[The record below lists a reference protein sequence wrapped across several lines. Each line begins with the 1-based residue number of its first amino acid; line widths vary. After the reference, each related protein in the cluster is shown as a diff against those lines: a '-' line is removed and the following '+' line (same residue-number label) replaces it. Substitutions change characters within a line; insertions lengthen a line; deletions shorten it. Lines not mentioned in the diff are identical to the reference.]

1 MDDRSDQ
8 ASQVHSTPKTMPE
21 PSLVRLSASR
31 HMKEPVRQIVEKD
44 ILSATTDGLQ
54 PEYQGKGRWYR
65 ALLIAA
71 EA

>member
-1 MDDRSDQ
+1 
-8 ASQVHSTPKTMPE
+8 MPE

-44 ILSATTDGLQ
+44 ILSATTKRLQ
-54 PEYQGKGRWYR
+54 PEYKEKGRWYR